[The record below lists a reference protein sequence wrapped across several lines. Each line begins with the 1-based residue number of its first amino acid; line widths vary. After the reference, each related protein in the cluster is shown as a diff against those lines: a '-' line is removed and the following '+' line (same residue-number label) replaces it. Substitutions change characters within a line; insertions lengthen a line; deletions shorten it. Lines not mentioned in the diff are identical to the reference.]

1 MASVCSSTV
10 LMRKPIAK
18 LNHKVVNVIQC
29 HTQASSITTKLKVK
43 IDFTLPEL
51 SAKKIM
57 TWNCCVNDS
66 VKGTYDMIL
75 GRYILT

>member
-1 MASVCSSTV
+1 
-10 LMRKPIAK
+10 MRKPIAK
-18 LNHKVVNVIQC
+18 LNPKVVNVIQW

-51 SAKKIM
+51 SAKTIM
-57 TWNCCVNDS
+57 TWNCRVNDS